1 MRNQDKFVNLVWSSF
16 YTNVPKTFEDVR
28 ASQEFSD
35 ITLACDDEGLVEAH
49 KMILASGSTFFQKLL
64 SAGRFR
70 SNPSPIIFLKGVKV
84 WQLEAVMDF
93 LYSGETRVRQ
103 GELNSFLELAQQLG
117 IVGLMAG
124 IADWLN
130 ESGSDKQS
138 ETHMISNIL
147 HQPVNEDLNIPRF
160 EKVHVSESADNI
172 ENQTPEEKELK
183 VEDSGTYLED
193 TTYKILKP
201 NGQKIAPICQQL
213 NQINS
218 DEFIID
224 DLENRN
230 TKSVNEIISPSKPKT
245 MRKKYYY
252 EKKYDCA
259 QCESKFTHKKGF
271 LVHRQSKHEGMK
283 YDCDQ
288 CNKQFVQKGHL
299 ARHRKIRHKGF

>member
-1 MRNQDKFVNLVWSSF
+1 MINQDKFVNLVWSSF

-35 ITLACDDEGLVEAH
+35 VTLACDDEVLVEAH

-70 SNPSPIIFLKGVKV
+70 SNPSPIIYLKGVKA

-103 GELNSFLELAQQLG
+103 GDLNSFLELAQQLG

-124 IADWLN
+124 TADWLN

-138 ETHMISNIL
+138 ETRMISNIF
-147 HQPVNEDLNIPRF
+147 HQPVNEDLNIPTF

-172 ENQTPEEKELK
+172 ENQTPREKELK

-193 TTYKILKP
+193 T
-201 NGQKIAPICQQL
+201 
-213 NQINS
+213 
-218 DEFIID
+218 
-224 DLENRN
+224 
-230 TKSVNEIISPSKPKT
+230 SPSKPKT

-299 ARHRKIRHKGF
+299 ARHRKIRH